1 MGLFDR
7 FRERL
12 APRQQHGTPSYGTPF
27 YGTPA
32 GASRGRGTEPRD
44 PDEVAVERY
53 RYLLRTA
60 PPETVE
66 QAHEEAFA
74 RLTPQQRQ
82 QVLAELGAAVPAGER
97 ARTSEPRELA
107 RMATRAELREP
118 GLLERTFGGYGR
130 GRPGMGGRMGGGG
143 TGGLG
148 LGGVI
153 GGSLLGSV
161 AGAFIGTAIAE
172 ELFDDDGFGG
182 DGFLDNDGPFD
193 GDGAGTGQAD
203 AAADVGDDGYE
214 AAGLDDSGFDDGGF
228 DDGGFDDGGF
238 DGGDFGGGDF

>member
-12 APRQQHGTPSYGTPF
+12 APRQQSGTPA

-32 GASRGRGTEPRD
+32 YGTPSGAPRGRGTEPRD
-44 PDEVAVERY
+44 PDQVAVERY

-97 ARTSEPRELA
+97 ARTSEPRDLA

-130 GRPGMGGRMGGGG
+130 GRPGMGGGLTGGGM
-143 TGGLG
+143 GGLG

-172 ELFDDDGFGG
+172 ELFDDDGSGG
-182 DGFLDNDGPFD
+182 DGSGGDA
-193 GDGAGTGQAD
+193 DGADPGQAD
-203 AAADVGDDGYE
+203 AATDVGGDGGYE
-214 AAGLDDSGFDDGGF
+214 A
-228 DDGGFDDGGF
+228 GGF